1 MDFLHKNSQ
10 IWDLSITYKGGH
22 MKILDKMAFNRLVA
36 IIANFVLNVI
46 KLFAPKAV
54 EDIEVPEVTPDR
66 RKIFPIFRRKK
77 KDENSN

>member
-1 MDFLHKNSQ
+1 
-10 IWDLSITYKGGH
+10 

>member
-1 MDFLHKNSQ
+1 MKN
-10 IWDLSITYKGGH
+10 
-22 MKILDKMAFNRLVA
+22 ILDKIAFNRLVA

-77 KDENSN
+77 KDENFN

>member
-1 MDFLHKNSQ
+1 
-10 IWDLSITYKGGH
+10 

-54 EDIEVPEVTPDR
+54 EDIEVPEVSPER

>member
-1 MDFLHKNSQ
+1 
-10 IWDLSITYKGGH
+10 

-77 KDENSN
+77 KDENSNQYFCSKFDGGFYAW